1 MRDYRNLIAWKK
13 AHKLTLTVYRLTRDF
28 PRDER
33 FGLSIQLRRASAS
46 IATNIAEGAGRTTNA
61 DFARFLAI
69 AAGSASEVQYQLEL
83 AQDLGYTSSLA
94 EQAYELSHEVK
105 RLLHGLIS
113 KSGRI
118 G

>member
-1 MRDYRNLIAWKK
+1 MRDYRHLIAWQK
-13 AHKLTLTVYRLTRDF
+13 AHELTLTVYRITRDF

-33 FGLSIQLRRASAS
+33 FGVSAQLRRASAS
-46 IATNIAEGAGRTTNA
+46 IATNIAEGSGRTTNA

-83 AQDLGYTSSLA
+83 ARDLGYSSTMA
-94 EQAYELSHEVK
+94 GEAHKLSHEVK

-113 KSGRI
+113 TPGRI
-118 G
+118 S

>member
-1 MRDYRNLIAWKK
+1 MRDYRNLIAWQK
-13 AHKLTLTVYRLTRDF
+13 AHELTLTVYRLTRDF

-33 FGLSIQLRRASAS
+33 FGLSAQLRRASAS
-46 IATNIAEGAGRTTNA
+46 IATNIAEGSGRSTNA

-83 AQDLGYTSSLA
+83 ARDLGFSSTTA
-94 EQAYELSHEVK
+94 GKAYALSHEVK

-113 KSGRI
+113 NPGRI
-118 G
+118 S